1 MEPVGANRA
10 RKAGVAG
17 DNEQNTPPP
26 ADFGVAAGDTRAPR
40 VVIIAIND
48 GRAGGERAQDR
59 FGALEASPVGE
70 ESERKRRIGD
80 PARAFERARR
90 GC

>member
-1 MEPVGANRA
+1 MEPVGADG
-10 RKAGVAG
+10 AGKTGVG
-17 DNEQNTPPP
+17 RDDEENTPPP
-26 ADFGVAAGDTRAPR
+26 ADFGVAAGDMRAPR

-59 FGALEASPVGE
+59 FGALEAPPVGE
-70 ESERKRRIGD
+70 EGERKRRIGD
-80 PARAFERARR
+80 PACAFERARR